1 MIEYSSTQAR
11 QHFASILDEAKREG
25 VVCIKKRDGE
35 AFYLKPADI
44 KKSPLDVEGV
54 NLGLN
59 LSDVVDV
66 VREGCERNYS

>member
-1 MIEYSSTQAR
+1 MREYTFTEAR

-35 AFYLKPADI
+35 AFYLKPADA

-54 NLGLN
+54 DFGF
-59 LSDVVDV
+59 SSFDIVDI
-66 VREGCERNYS
+66 VRENREKDYR

>member
-1 MIEYSSTQAR
+1 MREYSFTEAR

-35 AFYLKPADI
+35 AFYLKPADS

-54 NLGLN
+54 DLGLN
-59 LSDVVDV
+59 VSDIVDIV
-66 VREGCERNYS
+66 KECRERKYS